1 MIVESSTSLTNGGIA
16 GVVIA
21 CVILVV
27 LVAVVIG
34 VMLIRG
40 RRSKIRAEVKL
51 CALLARF
58 ALSPAFSQ
66 SHIPLSKVAENNS
79 RSISMNGNLPKFA
92 TPALINLQET
102 KDDPNLVV

>member
-1 MIVESSTSLTNGGIA
+1 MIVESSASLTSGGIA

-27 LVAVVIG
+27 LVVVVAI
-34 VMLIRG
+34 MLIRG

-66 SHIPLSKVAENNS
+66 PHIPLSKVAENNS
-79 RSISMNGNLPKFA
+79 RNISINGNLPKFA
-92 TPALINLQET
+92 TPALINLEET